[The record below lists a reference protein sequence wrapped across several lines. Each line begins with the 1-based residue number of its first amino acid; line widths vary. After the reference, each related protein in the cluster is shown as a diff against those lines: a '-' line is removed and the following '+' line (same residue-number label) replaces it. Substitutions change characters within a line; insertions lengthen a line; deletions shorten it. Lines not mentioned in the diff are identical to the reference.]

1 MSTFNTLEEAQEFFK
16 NDRFATNNGMK
27 LETLTEDGCICSM
40 DITDDHRNA
49 YGGIMGGVIF
59 TLGDFAF
66 AIASNNVHKPTV
78 ALDVNINFLSS
89 SKGTHLTATSKC
101 VKDGRTTSVYNVM
114 ITDEFGKDVAMFVG
128 TGYKI

>member
-27 LETLTEDGCICSM
+27 LEALTEEGCICSM
-40 DITDDHRNA
+40 DITEGHRNA

-78 ALDVNINFLSS
+78 ALDVNISFLSS
-89 SKGTHLTATSKC
+89 SRGTRLTATAKC

-114 ITDEFGKDVAMFVG
+114 ITDEFGKEIAMFIG
-128 TGYKI
+128 TGYKL

>member
-16 NDRFATNNGMK
+16 NDRFATINGMK
-27 LETLTEDGCICSM
+27 LEALKEDGCICSM
-40 DITDDHRNA
+40 DITEDHRNA

-89 SKGTHLTATSKC
+89 SKGTHLTATAKC

-114 ITDEFGKDVAMFVG
+114 ITDEFGKDVAMFIG
-128 TGYKI
+128 TGYKL

>member
-1 MSTFNTLEEAQEFFK
+1 MSTFNTLEETQEFFK
-16 NDRFATNNGMK
+16 NDKFATNNGMK
-27 LETLTEDGCICSM
+27 LEALTEDGCICSM

-66 AIASNNVHKPTV
+66 AIASNNVHNPTV
-78 ALDVNINFLSS
+78 ALDVNISFLSS
-89 SKGTHLTATSKC
+89 SKGTHLTATAKC

-114 ITDEFGKDVAMFVG
+114 ITDEFGKDVAMFIG
-128 TGYKI
+128 TGYKL

>member
-1 MSTFNTLEEAQEFFK
+1 MSTFNTLEETQEFFK
-16 NDRFATNNGMK
+16 NDKFATNNGMK
-27 LETLTEDGCICSM
+27 LEALTEDGCICSM

-78 ALDVNINFLSS
+78 ALDVNISFLSS
-89 SKGTHLTATSKC
+89 SKGTHLTATAKC

-114 ITDEFGKDVAMFVG
+114 ITDEFGKDVAMFIG
-128 TGYKI
+128 TGYKL

>member
-16 NDRFATNNGMK
+16 NDRFATINGMK
-27 LETLTEDGCICSM
+27 LEALTDAGCICSM
-40 DITDDHRNA
+40 DITEDHRNA

-78 ALDVNINFLSS
+78 ALDVNISFLSS
-89 SKGTHLTATSKC
+89 SKSTHLTAIAKC

-114 ITDEFGKDVAMFVG
+114 ITDELGKDVAMFIG
-128 TGYKI
+128 TGYKL